1 MAARVYAHVK
11 HRQETAK
18 PFMDL
23 AKVIDKVIARFIG
36 TKHERDI
43 KKLQPVIAAINAR
56 EAEVKALPDEELK
69 TRFAALKA
77 EVQEQLK
84 DADPSEPSYKEL
96 LQKALDPAIVPA
108 FALVREAGRRFL
120 SMRHFDVQL
129 IGGIVLH
136 EGKIAEM
143 KTGEGKTLVATLPA
157 VLNALTGCGVHIVTV
172 NDYLARRDA
181 EWMSPLY
188 RALGLSVGV
197 IVHDLDDEQR
207 RAAYG
212 ADLTYGTNNEFGF
225 DYLRDNM
232 KYDLANCVQRGHH
245 FAIVDEVDSIL
256 IDEARTPLII
266 SGPSEESTDK
276 YAKID
281 KIIPKLIQD
290 IDYTLDEKHR
300 TSTLTEE
307 GFSKCERLL
316 GLSNMSDPAN
326 IEIMHHVYQ
335 ALRAHAL
342 YKRDVDYVV
351 KDGEVIIVDEFTGR
365 QMPGRRWSD
374 GLHQAVEAREGVKI
388 ERENQ
393 TLATITFQ
401 NYFRMYKKLSGMT
414 GTAETEAAEFGK
426 IYKLDVTVIPTNR
439 TLIREEHRDVMY
451 RTEKEKFEAVVNGVL
466 QEDNSLAN
474 GIRHYHERGQPV
486 LVGTISIEKSEAIA
500 ELLKKARVPH
510 EVLNAKQH
518 ERESRIVAQAGR
530 KGAVTVATNMA
541 GRGTDIL
548 LGGNPEQMTRD
559 LCLKDKLAMPYAA
572 APAVIAADGASGNGA
587 QPAAPMVLFQH
598 EGKIFQVP
606 AAQWKPIYDQFAEQC
621 KAEHDAVVALGGLHI
636 LGTERHEARRID
648 NQLRGRAGRQ
658 GDPGSSRF
666 FLSLEDDLMRI
677 FGGERVKALMY
688 RFGMTEGVPIESK
701 FFSGR
706 IENAQKSVEAQN
718 FDARKHLLE
727 YDDVMNK
734 QRETIYG
741 IRRSALEGKDQ
752 RDYVLGIAED
762 VARELVDTYC
772 AREQHPDQWNVT
784 QFLAEVNSQFGV
796 DAKAAGA
803 DPGSMN
809 HDQLS
814 DATVE
819 AVTKRYTEKEQQFS
833 ADLMR
838 WLERRII
845 LDVVD
850 AQWKDHLL
858 SLDHLKEG
866 IGLRGY
872 AQKDPLVEF
881 KKEAFILF
889 EDMMT
894 RIDNET
900 IRYLFHIQM
909 QQGEQPPPPGGGQP
923 APPQTPRPRADAAAA
938 SAAAR
943 ASEPQ
948 HLPSVA
954 REIERRQQRQQRD
967 LQYQTGPAQAE
978 TPKPVRAGAKVG
990 RNDPC
995 PCGSGKKYKKCHGAN
1010 V

>member
-1 MAARVYAHVK
+1 MEAAQILDRVV
-11 HRQETAK
+11 AK
-18 PFMDL
+18 
-23 AKVIDKVIARFIG
+23 FIG

-43 KKLQPVIAAINAR
+43 KKMQPIVAAINAQ
-56 EAEVKALPDEELK
+56 EAEVQALNE
-69 TRFAALKA
+69 
-77 EVQEQLK
+77 EQLK
-84 DADPSEPSYKEL
+84 ERFQALKTPVQEKLKDSDPAEASYKDDL
-96 LQKALDPAIVPA
+96 ARALEPVIVPA

-120 SMRHFDVQL
+120 NMRHFDVQL
-129 IGGIVLH
+129 IGGMVLNS
-136 EGKIAEM
+136 GKIAEM

-157 VLNALTGCGVHIVTV
+157 ALNALVGRGVHIVTV

-188 RALGLSVGV
+188 RGLGLSVGV
-197 IVHDLDDEQR
+197 IVHDLDDNQR
-207 RAAYG
+207 RAAYA
-212 ADLTYGTNNEFGF
+212 ADLTYGTNNEYGF

-232 KYDLANCVQRGHH
+232 KYDLASCVQRGHQ

-276 YAKID
+276 YFKID

-300 TSTLTEE
+300 QSTLTEE
-307 GFSKCERLL
+307 GFSKVERLL
-316 GLSNMSDPAN
+316 GVTNLTDIGNV
-326 IEIMHHVYQ
+326 ELMHHVHQ
-335 ALRAHAL
+335 ALRAHTL
-342 YKRDVDYVV
+342 YKLDVDYVV

-374 GLHQAVEAREGVKI
+374 GLHQAVEAKEGVKI

-426 IYKLDVTVIPTNR
+426 IYNLDVVVIPTNR
-439 TLIREEHRDVMY
+439 TLIRIENPDVVY
-451 RTEKEKFEAVVNGVL
+451 RTEKEKFQAVVNGIL
-466 QEDNSLAN
+466 QEDDSVAN

-500 ELLKKARVPH
+500 ELLKKSGVPH
-510 EVLNAKQH
+510 QVLNAKQH

-548 LGGNPEQMTRD
+548 LGGNPEFLTREHF
-559 LCLKDKLAMPYAA
+559 LKNKLAMPYAA
-572 APAVIAADGASGNGA
+572 APSVIAADGAQGTDGNA
-587 QPAAPMVLFQH
+587 PAPAAVPMVLFQH

-606 AAQWKPIYDQFAEQC
+606 QEQWKPVYDQFAEQC
-621 KAEHDAVVALGGLHI
+621 KAEHDEVVALGGLHI

-677 FGGERVKALMY
+677 FGGERVKQLMF
-688 RFGMTEGVPIESK
+688 RLGMTEGVPIESRLI
-701 FFSGR
+701 SNR

-734 QRETIYG
+734 QRETIYA

-762 VARELVDTYC
+762 VAREIVQTYC
-772 AREQHPDQWNVT
+772 PREQHPGQWNTT
-784 QFLAEVNSQFGV
+784 QFLAEIHTQFGI

-803 DPGSMN
+803 DPTTMN
-809 HDQLS
+809 HDELA

-819 AVTKRYTEKEQQFS
+819 AVKNRYADKEKQFGS
-833 ADLMR
+833 ELLR

-850 AQWKDHLL
+850 TQWKDHLL

-872 AQKDPLVEF
+872 GQKDPLVEF
-881 KKEAFILF
+881 KKEAFVLF
-889 EDMMT
+889 EDMMA

-900 IRYLFHIQM
+900 IRYLFHVQI
-909 QQGEQPPPPGGGQP
+909 QQGPPPQQQAQPPKPQPVRQPPPPVP
-923 APPQTPRPRADAAAA
+923 SAAAAVA

-943 ASEPQ
+943 AEEAPQ
-948 HLPSVA
+948 RLPDFA
-954 REIERRQQRQQRD
+954 RALERKHEKQQKD
-967 LQYQTGPAQAE
+967 LQYQTGAAQAE
-978 TPKPVRAGAKVG
+978 APKPVKAGAKVG

-995 PCGSGKKYKKCHGAN
+995 PCGSGKKYKKCHGVNA
-1010 V
+1010 